1 MIEKLAHSGTSIYS
15 ALLKSIEAE
24 KPLFAILFD
33 PEELSETLL
42 TQQLS
47 KLPVF
52 TTHILV
58 GGSTATQ
65 AQTQI
70 AVNLIKQK
78 TSLPVL
84 LFPGDYRQITAAAD
98 GILFLSLLS
107 GENPEYLIRQ
117 QIQSVGKLRASAL
130 EIIPTGYILID
141 GGKQTTVE
149 RVSQTQAIPQELVQR
164 VVDTALAGEYSGKKL
179 IYLEAGSGALNPV
192 SSEIIQAVKEA
203 ISIPLIVGGGIRNP
217 SKLQEIY
224 NAGADLV
231 VVGTAFEQGDF
242 QYECSI

>member
-242 QYECSI
+242 

>member
-1 MIEKLAHSGTSIYS
+1 MIEKLVHSGTNIYS

-33 PEELSETLL
+33 PEELSEALL

-47 KLPVF
+47 KLPKF

-65 AQTQI
+65 AQTQV

-117 QIQSVGKLRASAL
+117 QIQSVRKLRASAL

-164 VVDTALAGEYSGKKL
+164 IVDTALAGEYSGKKL

-192 SSEIIQAVKEA
+192 SVEIIQAVKDA
-203 ISIPLIVGGGIRNP
+203 ISIPLIVGGGIRSQ
-217 SKLQEIY
+217 SKLEAVY
-224 NAGADLV
+224 AAGADLI

-242 QYECSI
+242 

>member
-15 ALLKSIEAE
+15 ALLKSIDAE

-33 PEELSETLL
+33 PEELSEALL
-42 TQQLS
+42 TQQLL
-47 KLPVF
+47 KLPEF

-70 AVNLIKQK
+70 AVNSIKQK

-84 LFPGDYRQITAAAD
+84 LFPGDYRQITAEAD

-149 RVSQTQAIPQELVQR
+149 RVSQTQAIPQEMVQR
-164 VVDTALAGEYSGKKL
+164 IVDTALAGEYSGKKL

-192 SSEIIQAVKEA
+192 SVEIIQAVKEA

-242 QYECSI
+242 

>member
-42 TQQLS
+42 KQQLS

-65 AQTQI
+65 AQTQV
-70 AVNLIKQK
+70 AVNLIKQR

-84 LFPGDYRQITAAAD
+84 LFPGDYRQITAEAD

-107 GENPEYLIRQ
+107 GENPEHLIRQ
-117 QIQSVGKLRASAL
+117 QIKSVGKLRASAL

-164 VVDTALAGEYSGKKL
+164 IVDTALAGEYSGKKL
-179 IYLEAGSGALNPV
+179 IYLEAGSGALKPV
-192 SSEIIQAVKEA
+192 SVEIIQAVKDA
-203 ISIPLIVGGGIRNP
+203 ISIPLIVGGGIRSQ
-217 SKLQEIY
+217 SKLEAVY
-224 NAGADLV
+224 AAGADLV

-242 QYECSI
+242 

>member
-33 PEELSETLL
+33 PEELSEALL

-47 KLPVF
+47 NLPKF

-58 GGSTATQ
+58 GGSTATH

-78 TSLPVL
+78 TALPVL
-84 LFPGDYRQITAAAD
+84 LFPGDYRQITTEAD

-117 QIQSVGKLRASAL
+117 QIQSVRKLRASAL

-164 VVDTALAGEYSGKKL
+164 IVDTALAGEYSGKKL

-192 SSEIIQAVKEA
+192 SVEIIQAVKEA
-203 ISIPLIVGGGIRNP
+203 ISIPLIVGGGIRSQ
-217 SKLQEIY
+217 SKLESIY
-224 NAGADLV
+224 TAGADLV

-242 QYECSI
+242 

>member
-42 TQQLS
+42 KQQLS

-65 AQTQI
+65 AQTQV
-70 AVNLIKQK
+70 AVNLIKQR

-84 LFPGDYRQITAAAD
+84 LFPGDYRQITAEAD

-117 QIQSVGKLRASAL
+117 QIQSVRRLRASAL

-149 RVSQTQAIPQELVQR
+149 RVSRTQAIPQEMVQR
-164 VVDTALAGEYSGKKL
+164 IVDTALAGEYSGKKL

-192 SSEIIQAVKEA
+192 SIEIIEAVKDA
-203 ISIPLIVGGGIRNP
+203 ISIPLIVGGGIRSQ
-217 SKLQEIY
+217 SKLQTVY
-224 NAGADLV
+224 AAGADLV

-242 QYECSI
+242 

>member
-42 TQQLS
+42 KQQLS

-65 AQTQI
+65 AQTQV
-70 AVNLIKQK
+70 AVNLIKQR

-84 LFPGDYRQITAAAD
+84 LFPGDYRQITSEAD

-117 QIQSVGKLRASAL
+117 QIQSVRKLRASAL

-149 RVSQTQAIPQELVQR
+149 RVSQTQAIPQEMVQHI
-164 VVDTALAGEYSGKKL
+164 VDTALAGEYSGKKL
-179 IYLEAGSGALNPV
+179 IYLEAGSGALKPV
-192 SSEIIQAVKEA
+192 SVEIIQAVKDA
-203 ISIPLIVGGGIRNP
+203 ISIPLIVGGGIRSQ
-217 SKLQEIY
+217 SKLEAVY
-224 NAGADLV
+224 AAGADLV

-242 QYECSI
+242 

>member
-33 PEELSETLL
+33 PEELTEALL

-47 KLPVF
+47 KLPKF

-65 AQTQI
+65 AQTQV

-78 TSLPVL
+78 TALPVL

-117 QIQSVGKLRASAL
+117 QIQSVRRLRASAL

-149 RVSQTQAIPQELVQR
+149 RVSRTQAIPQEMVQR
-164 VVDTALAGEYSGKKL
+164 IVDTALAGEYSGKKL
-179 IYLEAGSGALNPV
+179 IYLEAGSGALNSV
-192 SSEIIQAVKEA
+192 SVEIIQAVKDA
-203 ISIPLIVGGGIRNP
+203 ISIPLIVGGGIRSQ
-217 SKLQEIY
+217 SKLEAIY
-224 NAGADLV
+224 AAGADLV

-242 QYECSI
+242 

>member
-1 MIEKLAHSGTSIYS
+1 MIEKLAHSGTRIYS

-33 PEELSETLL
+33 PEELSEALL

-47 KLPVF
+47 NLPKF

-58 GGSTATQ
+58 GGSTATH

-78 TSLPVL
+78 TALPVL
-84 LFPGDYRQITAAAD
+84 LFPGDYRQITTEAD

-117 QIQSVGKLRASAL
+117 QIQSVRKLRASAL

-164 VVDTALAGEYSGKKL
+164 IVDTALAGEYSGKKL

-192 SSEIIQAVKEA
+192 SVEIIQAVKEA
-203 ISIPLIVGGGIRNP
+203 ISIPLIVGGGIRSQ
-217 SKLQEIY
+217 SKLESIY
-224 NAGADLV
+224 TAGADLV

-242 QYECSI
+242 